1 MNTKFKVGSINY
13 TLIVSPRGRD
23 ELPDIGT
30 SIEYHPWTTT
40 SDRQK
45 AKMLGGLGEV
55 KGTRQSEAGRQPRL
69 PGDGKFSQLIRR
81 KRDGKQ
87 RRMRECVSI

>member
-1 MNTKFKVGSINY
+1 MNTKFTVGKVRYS
-13 TLIVSPRGRD
+13 LIVSPRGRD

-45 AKMLGGLGEV
+45 AKMLGGLNEF
-55 KGTRQSEAGRQPRL
+55 KDSRRKEAGRQPRL
-69 PGDGKFSQLIRR
+69 PVGKPRR
-81 KRDGKQ
+81 KI
-87 RRMRECVSI
+87 RECVSV

>member
-1 MNTKFKVGSINY
+1 MNTKFTVGKVRYS
-13 TLIVSPRGRD
+13 LIVSPRGRD

>member
-1 MNTKFKVGSINY
+1 MNTKFTVGKVRYS
-13 TLIVSPRGRD
+13 LIVSPRGRD

-45 AKMLGGLGEV
+45 AKLLSGLNEF
-55 KGTRQSEAGRQPRL
+55 KDSRRKEAGRQPRL
-69 PGDGKFSQLIRR
+69 PVAKVR
-81 KRDGKQ
+81 KR
-87 RRMRECVSI
+87 RRRECVSV